1 VRPAALTAAV
11 SSAGGSSFL
20 PQNIHHQALS
30 PLPAAGKEPARS
42 ESLPVVVSSPYLP
55 VSAPAA
61 AHSDHYLA
69 HIPHGGDGGHGPLA
83 VPPPPQPP
91 TFLLDPKVPSPYGSV
106 YGSSMASLNTSL
118 DCQPADL
125 SIGSTGEENLFIRSD
140 IVTVNSGNFVR
151 FSI

>member
-1 VRPAALTAAV
+1 
-11 SSAGGSSFL
+11 L
-20 PQNIHHQALS
+20 PS
-30 PLPAAGKEPARS
+30 AGKEPARS

-55 VSAPAA
+55 VSAAAA

-83 VPPPPQPP
+83 VPPPPPP

-125 SIGSTGEENLFIRSD
+125 SIGSTGNEDLFIRSG
-140 IVTVNSGNFVR
+140 IVNSLVGICD
-151 FSI
+151 SD